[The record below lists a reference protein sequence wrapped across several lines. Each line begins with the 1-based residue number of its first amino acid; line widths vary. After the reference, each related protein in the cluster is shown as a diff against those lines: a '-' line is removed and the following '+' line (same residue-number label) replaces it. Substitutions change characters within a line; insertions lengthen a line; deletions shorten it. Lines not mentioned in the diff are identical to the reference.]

1 MTGGGGG
8 GGGSG
13 GASPSSPTADRSNP
27 HHHQQQQQM
36 GNNDDSIREV
46 HSRFELYASQLAQVR
61 VGVVLRMNVSN
72 PKNVT
77 LRNIASGCY
86 YW

>member
-61 VGVVLRMNVSN
+61 VGVVLRT
-72 PKNVT
+72 T
-77 LRNIASGCY
+77 LYELRCVQVAVCISCGV
-86 YW
+86 